1 MLFDDSHMLAYKLTL
16 DEFAIVA
23 RTDRAGRILEVNDRF
38 CEISKYE
45 RAELIGQTHRLLNS
59 GFHPKSF
66 FIDMWKTISAGT
78 TWRGVIRNRAKDGSF
93 YWVLTTIVP
102 ETDAAGRVSGY
113 TAIRVDITAQRNAED
128 SLVLETRNRRNA
140 EELLLDIIEAM
151 PIGVGAYDQ
160 GDRLLLCNAAYR
172 DMVPG
177 ARDNWGDGRTFNDVI
192 RKSVASG
199 ALALPSKIP
208 PDDLEKAVR
217 ATLKRYKTGGQAS
230 THELTD
236 GRWFQAQGRKTAKG
250 VSVEVVTDISAI
262 KQAESTIREQIKY
275 DPVTEIYNRIGFDSE
290 IETAISDYAK
300 TGTAFALGLIDI
312 DHFKRVNDRMG
323 HAAGDAVLRGVAR
336 RLKGLPGIRCAAR
349 VGGDEFAVLID
360 MSGKDIGGLCKSA
373 ERGAA
378 ACFRPLSINGSMID
392 LSGSIGIAVF
402 PDDGSDGETL
412 TRAADM
418 ALLAAKRLGRSR
430 VQLVNEE
437 IKTQHTRYGIIL
449 DTLPA
454 AIENRQITPAFQP
467 VVTAHTHM
475 LKGME
480 VLARWEHP
488 EIGAVSPTEFIPIAQ
503 EAGLLSALDQ
513 MMMESACE
521 LAGDW
526 LTSGMIKF
534 LSLNAS
540 PTELATRGYATN
552 LLATLRRVGIRPEQ
566 ISMEILESAFIDDVP
581 AVVRNLDRLHEAGVM
596 IVLDDFGTG
605 FSNLQAVMGLPLSG
619 IKFDRSIIQ
628 RLDEEGMLSAT
639 INSMVQLFQSFGMY
653 TVAEGI
659 ETDAHLEMAEKMNV
673 SCLQGYMFGE
683 ALSFAYADLF
693 VRSNHAFRMSVSA
706 PAQVA

>member
-1 MLFDDSHMLAYKLTL
+1 MQFDDSHMLAYKLTL

-66 FIDMWKTISAGT
+66 FIAMWKTISAGT

-199 ALALPSKIP
+199 ALALPAKIP

-275 DPVTEIYNRIGFDSE
+275 DPVTEIYNRIGFDTE
-290 IETAISDYAK
+290 VEKAIADYAE

-336 RLKGLPGIRCAAR
+336 RLRRLPGIRCAAR

-360 MSGKDIGGLCKSA
+360 IPDKDIEALGNAA
-373 ERGAA
+373 ELGAI
-378 ACFRPLSINGSMID
+378 ACFRPLSVHGSMID

-402 PDDGSDGETL
+402 PDDGNTGETL
-412 TRAADM
+412 TQAADM
-418 ALLAAKRLGRSR
+418 ALLTAKQLGRSR
-430 VQLVNEE
+430 VQFVNEA
-437 IKTQHTRYGIIL
+437 IKVRHTRYGIIL
-449 DTLPA
+449 DTLAA
-454 AIENRQITPAFQP
+454 AIENRDIKPAFQP
-467 VVTAHTHM
+467 IVTAGTHK

-480 VLARWEHP
+480 VLARWEHAQ
-488 EIGAVSPTEFIPIAQ
+488 IGTVAPAEFIPIAQ

-513 MMMESACE
+513 MIIASACE

-526 LTSGMIKF
+526 LGSGMIEF

-540 PTELATRGYATN
+540 PTELATRGYATA
-552 LLATLRRVGIRPEQ
+552 LLATLRRLGIRPDQ
-566 ISMEILESAFIDDVP
+566 ISIEILESAFIDDVP
-581 AVVRNLDRLHEAGVM
+581 AVLRNMARLHEAGVM

-605 FSNLQAVMGLPLSG
+605 FSNMQAAMALPLSG
-619 IKFDRSIIQ
+619 IKFDRSITQ
-628 RLDEEGMLSAT
+628 RLDEEGMLPAM
-639 INSMVQLFQSFGMY
+639 IKSMAQLCQSFGLY

-659 ETDAHLEMAEKMNV
+659 ETDAHLEMAENINV
-673 SCLQGYMFGE
+673 TYLQGYLFGE
-683 ALSFAYADLF
+683 ALPFPYADLF
-693 VRSNHAFRMSVSA
+693 VRSNHAFDISVRS
-706 PAQVA
+706 QVA